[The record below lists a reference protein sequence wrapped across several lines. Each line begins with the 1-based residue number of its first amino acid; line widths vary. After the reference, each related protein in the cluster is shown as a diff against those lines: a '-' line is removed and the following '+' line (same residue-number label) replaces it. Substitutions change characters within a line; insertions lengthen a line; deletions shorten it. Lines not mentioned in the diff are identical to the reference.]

1 MPNWCNNFVEISH
14 EDPAKIRALADAMN
28 RGEFCNE
35 IIPVPEDLK
44 IVAGSVGDPDEQ
56 AKLEAQT
63 RDNVDKHGYGN
74 WYDFCVNRW
83 GTKWDVGGDGQA
95 DVSDDGLSMNASFD
109 SAWSPPVGVYE
120 ELVNQGYTVVG
131 YYYESGMAFAG
142 VYDNGADEY
151 WEIGGMSA
159 DEVADTLPSELD
171 DMFCISED
179 IRSYQEE
186 EEEELTEWIRDGV
199 EANDKLKMVQG

>member
-1 MPNWCNNFVEISH
+1 MPNWCNNFVEVSH

-63 RDNVDKHGYGN
+63 RANVDKHGYGN

-142 VYDNGADEY
+142 VYDNGSDEY

>member
-14 EDPAKIRALADAMN
+14 EDPTKIRALADAMN

-63 RDNVDKHGYGN
+63 RANVDKHGYGN

-142 VYDNGADEY
+142 VYDNGSDEY

>member
-63 RDNVDKHGYGN
+63 RANVDKHGYGN

-142 VYDNGADEY
+142 VYDNGSDEY